1 VKTAEAADAA
11 ACAHRAWTPLHD
23 AVPDFEHRSARPVSF
38 VRCSACGLVRQD
50 PVASVASLRE
60 GYPEDYRAH
69 LSGDHP
75 SALGRAV
82 AGLKSVQAGMLLA
95 KLRRFLPAKD
105 APILELGCGS
115 GHLLRRLRAEGFT
128 NLHGVDR
135 NPDLREALRSAGI
148 GFTAC
153 DLDEGLAV
161 TGRYHTIVMIYLLE
175 HLADPEGVLRAAA
188 KLLVPGGQL
197 LVLTPNAA
205 SVGHRLFGRYWAGL
219 HAPRHA
225 SLQAPSTMRAA
236 ARALGFEEVRVTF
249 PTDPGSWALSAQN
262 LVESHRKAAAPP
274 FGTRAYALALLPFVY
289 PLALAESVSGRGSSM
304 LVRLAGA
311 GAGVEAGAGSKPERD
326 AIV

>member
-1 VKTAEAADAA
+1 VKTAEVAEAAY
-11 ACAHRAWTPLHD
+11 CAHRAWTPLHD

-50 PVASVASLRE
+50 PVASVASLRD
-60 GYPEDYRAH
+60 GYPDDYRAH
-69 LSGDHP
+69 LSGDNP
-75 SALGRAV
+75 SPLGRAV
-82 AGLKSVQAGMLLA
+82 AGLKSIQAGMLLA

-105 APILELGCGS
+105 EAVLELGCGS
-115 GHLLRRLRAEGFT
+115 GHLLRRLRAAGFT

-135 NPDLREALRSAGI
+135 NPALGESLHRSGI

-175 HLADPEGVLRAAA
+175 HLADPEGLLRACA

-236 ARALGFEEVRVTF
+236 ARALGFEQVDVTF

-262 LVESHRKAAAPP
+262 LVESHRHADAPR

-304 LVRLAGA
+304 LVRLARA
-311 GAGVEAGAGSKPERD
+311 A
-326 AIV
+326 